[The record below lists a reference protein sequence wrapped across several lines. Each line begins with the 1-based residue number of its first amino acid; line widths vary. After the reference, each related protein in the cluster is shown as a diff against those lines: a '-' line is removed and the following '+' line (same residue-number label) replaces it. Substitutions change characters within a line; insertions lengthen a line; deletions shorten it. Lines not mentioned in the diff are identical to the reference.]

1 MLKQCSDCAA
11 ATTTATDIISV
22 DTDIIIIISI
32 IRIIRETN
40 RREKRL
46 LFGVMITLVEHTGT
60 IAANAAAAVA
70 PECLRFCEVSVE
82 SRGIS

>member
-1 MLKQCSDCAA
+1 MLKQCSDCA

-22 DTDIIIIISI
+22 DTDIIIISI

-60 IAANAAAAVA
+60 IAANAAAAAA